1 MTSAPL
7 DARLL
12 ERLYRSMLRIRRTEE
27 EIARVY
33 PTDKIK
39 SPVHL
44 AIGQEPVAVGVCSA
58 LEPQDVVFS
67 AYGVTMSISP
77 RRRSQGYG

>member
-1 MTSAPL
+1 MTSAPH

-33 PTDKIK
+33 PTDKVK

-58 LEPQDVVFS
+58 FGFQGPCIEQVQVSELHERS
-67 AYGVTMSISP
+67 ANHG
-77 RRRSQGYG
+77 